1 MTAYMMLTF
10 TYGRIFVKVNYINW
24 LSLHKL
30 QVLNL
35 SEIPRQR
42 DLAYEN
48 FQIIFVLQ
56 YL

>member
-1 MTAYMMLTF
+1 MLTF
-10 TYGRIFVKVNYINW
+10 TYGRIFVKVNYINLL

-42 DLAYEN
+42 DLAHEKFYTT
-48 FQIIFVLQ
+48 FVLQ
-56 YL
+56 YI